1 MQTQMELL
9 NYRKY
14 VVENISL
21 YPFILGPGGGRRE
34 AVDLQRQAVRGR
46 CQLAH
51 HQGHVPANARMSP
64 QVGIQIGAQ
73 GAEVGEVATIDGA
86 ADGIA
91 ELLVVAAELLLL
103 AAEV

>member
-1 MQTQMELL
+1 MELL

-21 YPFILGPGGGRRE
+21 YPSYS
-34 AVDLQRQAVRGR
+34 AQAVVAAEAADPSGR
-46 CQLAH
+46 PSVVESQLAH
-51 HQGHVPANARMSP
+51 HQVMSLRIFAWARR
-64 QVGIQIGAQ
+64 VGVQIGAQ

-91 ELLVVAAELLLL
+91 ELLVVATELLLL
-103 AAEV
+103 GG